1 MRSLTVVCAGQQIN
15 RIDLGSVDVRP
26 VAAFLLLYRFP
37 GERLLT
43 PCALL
48 AATRIAARMFA
59 GPSGP
64 ASDGLRMAPVTT
76 TGASEATSRSSR

>member
-1 MRSLTVVCAGQQIN
+1 MWPSG
-15 RIDLGSVDVRP
+15 P
-26 VAAFLLLYRFP
+26 KP
-37 GERLLT
+37 GEMNAAGLAVCVFATHRAAWIWSFMT
-43 PCALL
+43 TTQPSPRARSL

-76 TGASEATSRSSR
+76 TGASEAISRSSK